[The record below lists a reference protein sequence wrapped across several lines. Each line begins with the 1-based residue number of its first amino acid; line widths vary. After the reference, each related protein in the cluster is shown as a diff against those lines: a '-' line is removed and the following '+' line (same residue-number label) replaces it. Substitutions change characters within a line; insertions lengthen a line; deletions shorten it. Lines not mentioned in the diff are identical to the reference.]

1 MSMRCDVDEEDDADL
16 STVWV
21 TGPHH
26 AYNFSTRM
34 EQGPFRPGYSISQT
48 INLAVCS
55 NRVSRLQA
63 TIEAHAHLT
72 TSLERS
78 RGKRKC
84 SSVFVPWTFQHVKNY
99 HVHAAAGQMPPSS
112 TYANAA
118 PVYVTPTMWQEA
130 VASSIPD
137 GLKRRWDDNASITDQ
152 SMYKRAR

>member
-1 MSMRCDVDEEDDADL
+1 MRPAQE
-16 STVWV
+16 
-21 TGPHH
+21 G
-26 AYNFSTRM
+26 M
-34 EQGPFRPGYSISQT
+34 QPGYQIS
-48 INLAVCS
+48 N
-55 NRVSRLQA
+55 
-63 TIEAHAHLT
+63 
-72 TSLERS
+72 TSPQ
-78 RGKRKC
+78 
-84 SSVFVPWTFQHVKNY
+84 SS